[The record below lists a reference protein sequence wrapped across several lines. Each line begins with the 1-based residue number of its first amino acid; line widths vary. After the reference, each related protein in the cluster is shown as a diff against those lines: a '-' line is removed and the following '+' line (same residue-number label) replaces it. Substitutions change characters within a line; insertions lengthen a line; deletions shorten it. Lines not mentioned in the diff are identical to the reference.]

1 MRKLLIILFGIVST
15 VSVAILLILL
25 YRYATKDGG
34 ASYHSLPAESVVP
47 LKKRGKDEA
56 KASRPWLEKLAI
68 KRRPTYSYAVSEMEI
83 VLPLKKKP
91 PHENIHRLILKD
103 LDDYKIFCIKQLL
116 ERMHIRY
123 AFYRKKREG
132 VLAIRDS
139 DKKTIQKIV
148 SVAKA
153 YDVQILLH

>member
-15 VSVAILLILL
+15 VSVVVLLILF
-25 YRYATKDGG
+25 YQYATKDGVI
-34 ASYHSLPAESVVP
+34 SYHSLPAENMEP
-47 LKKRGKDEA
+47 LKKRGKDEV
-56 KASRPWLEKLAI
+56 KTSRFWLEKLAMR
-68 KRRPTYSYAVSEMEI
+68 RRPAYSYAVSEMEI

-91 PHENIHRLILKD
+91 PHDNIYRLTLKD

-132 VLAIRDS
+132 VLAIRNS

-148 SVAKA
+148 SVAKT
-153 YDVQILLH
+153 YDVHILLH